1 MADSDNLR
9 NAKVVK
15 NDEYYTKASDIENEL
30 RHYKEHFRGK
40 TILCNCDDPTW
51 SEFWRYFH
59 LNFAFLGLKKLIS
72 THYDS
77 DKPTYKMVYEG
88 GNDADYEVGEKTKF
102 MQNGDFESKE
112 CLDLLDECDIVA
124 TNPPFSLAR
133 RYLRTLM
140 EHNKKFVI
148 VGDLNWITYKE
159 VFPLITENRIWLGN
173 NHIKEFRQPDG
184 TFKQFGNKLWF
195 TNLDIPKRHEKLIL
209 WEHYSPDKYPKFDN
223 FDAISVNKVN
233 EIPCDYDGL
242 MGVPVSYLDRWN
254 PDQFE
259 VVGAD
264 FQLAQPEMLPDGK
277 KGTGRFYLCEDDGR
291 KRLYSRIVIRKKSA

>member
-1 MADSDNLR
+1 MAGSDNLR
-9 NAKVVK
+9 SAKIAK

-40 TILCNCDDPTW
+40 TILCNCDDPEW

-277 KGTGRFYLCEDDGR
+277 KGTGRFYLCEDDGV